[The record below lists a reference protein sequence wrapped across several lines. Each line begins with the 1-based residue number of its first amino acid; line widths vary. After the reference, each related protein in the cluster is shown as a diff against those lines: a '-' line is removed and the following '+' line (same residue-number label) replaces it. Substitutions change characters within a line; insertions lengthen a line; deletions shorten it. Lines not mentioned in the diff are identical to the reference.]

1 MAKGNV
7 QHEKL
12 RQETP
17 AIWALTWP
25 IMVEMMLQF
34 MLGTADTLMV
44 SRISDDA
51 VAVVGIANQFFNA
64 VVILFTLICGGAG
77 ILISQK
83 LGSGRAADARK
94 IGVMSV
100 ALTAIIGIGVSVLLA
115 TSSHTFASI
124 LQVPDDLKEM
134 SYTYLSIVGGGII
147 LLALNLSL
155 SSAVRSTGDT
165 RSPMYVSIGMNILHI
180 VLNYAFIF
188 GAFGFPQWGLF
199 GIAIS
204 TVISRFVALLF
215 QYWMFRNAFGTPI
228 VLREFVSFNRKLLKE
243 IVKIG
248 WPLSMNGASWTIS
261 QVVLF
266 SMVASMG
273 QLPLAARTY
282 MNTMESFAFLFGWSL
297 ALAVQIQIAHLYGA
311 NKLKEAYYSAY
322 RVLGF
327 GILIVLANT
336 LLLILFRSPIITTFT
351 DDEWIIEMV
360 VALLWLNLALQPGK
374 MLNMALGQSLNAI
387 GDGRY
392 VMMTALTS
400 MWIIAVGLAFVL
412 GIGLEWGLYGIYV
425 GMILD
430 EYTRGILC
438 FFRWRK
444 HRSKLA
450 FAEAFRSEDAALKKN
465 ENANGAAF

>member
-1 MAKGNV
+1 MAKGNI
-7 QHEKL
+7 QREDLEQK
-12 RQETP
+12 TP

-25 IMVEMMLQF
+25 IMIEMMLQF

-44 SRISDDA
+44 SRISNDA

-64 VVILFTLICGGAG
+64 VVILFSLVCGGAG

-83 LGSGRAADARK
+83 LGSGKAGEART

-100 ALTAIIGIGVSVLLA
+100 SLTAVIGIGVSILLA
-115 TSSHTFASI
+115 TSSHTFAAI
-124 LQVPDDLKEM
+124 LQVPDNLKEM

-165 RSPMYVSIGMNILHI
+165 RSPMYISIGMNVLHVI
-180 VLNYAFIF
+180 LNYAFIF
-188 GAFGFPQWGLF
+188 GAFGFPKWGLF
-199 GIAIS
+199 GIAVS

-215 QYWMFRNAFGTPI
+215 QYWMFRQSFGTPI
-228 VLREFVSFNRKLLKE
+228 AVREFAAFNRKLLKE

-248 WPLSMNGASWTIS
+248 WPLSINGASWTIS
-261 QVVLF
+261 QVVIF
-266 SMVASMG
+266 SIVASMG
-273 QLPLAARTY
+273 ALPLAARTY

-297 ALAVQIQIAHLYGA
+297 ALAVQIRIAHLYGA
-311 NKLKEAYYSAY
+311 GRHKEAYFSAY

-336 LLLILFRSPIITTFT
+336 LLLIVFRSPIISTFT
-351 DDEWIIEMV
+351 KDEWIIEMV

-374 MLNMALGQSLNAI
+374 MLNMALGQSLMAI

-392 VMMTALTS
+392 VMVIALAS
-400 MWIIAVGLAFVL
+400 MWIVAVGLSFTL

-430 EYTRGILC
+430 EYIRGILC

-444 HRSKLA
+444 HRRKLA
-450 FAEAFRSEDAALKKN
+450 FAEAFHADEVQLKSKEIKAATS
-465 ENANGAAF
+465 